1 MAKPRRPGTVKRVAV
16 DGYEVVTYSYGR
28 GDEVL
33 FLLNGG
39 PGLPCDYL
47 RDPLIPLAD
56 AGYRVVTY
64 DQLGAGASDRPTD
77 PNLWTIGRYAR
88 EVETVLRALDLP
100 AVHLLGQSWGGWLA
114 IEYAL
119 TYPKSVKT
127 LVLSNTCGDM
137 PHLVSELDRLRAAL
151 GPETV
156 AMMQRHEVE
165 GTYDHPEYRAAITL
179 LNYRHVHRLDV
190 IPPSLKASLDG
201 WNIGN
206 MGPYMT
212 MQGPNEFLYI
222 GNLKD
227 WNRIPDMGRIRQP
240 ALILVGYFDEL
251 GPACALRMHLALPDS
266 RVVLFKH
273 SSHLPMHEEPRR
285 YLAEVK
291 RFLDGH
297 RTTKAR
303 ARPAG
308 RKARG
313 R

>member
-1 MAKPRRPGTVKRVAV
+1 MAKPRKPDQSARVRV
-16 DGYEVVTYSYGR
+16 DGHEVVTYGYGA

-64 DQLGAGASDRPTD
+64 DQLGTGASDRPSD
-77 PNLWTIGRYAR
+77 PRLWTIERYAR
-88 EVETVLRALDLP
+88 EVETVRKALKLP
-100 AVHLLGQSWGGWLA
+100 PVHLLGQSWGGWLA

-119 TYPKSVKT
+119 TFPRSVKT
-127 LVLSNTCGDM
+127 LLLSNTCGDM
-137 PHLVSELDRLRAAL
+137 PHLIGELNRLRAAL

-156 AMMQRHEVE
+156 AMMQRHEAQ
-165 GTYDHPEYRAAITL
+165 GTFDHPEYQAAITI
-179 LNYRHVHRLDV
+179 LNYRHVHRVDV

-201 WNIGN
+201 WN
-206 MGPYMT
+206 MEPYMA
-212 MQGPNEFLYI
+212 MQGPNEFHYI

-227 WNRIPDMGRIRQP
+227 WNRIQDMGRIKQP

-251 GPACALRMHLALPDS
+251 GPACALRMHQALPKS
-266 RVVLFKH
+266 RVVVFKN
-273 SSHLPMHEEPRR
+273 SSHLPMHEEPER

-291 RFLDGH
+291 GFLDAHGA
-297 RTTKAR
+297 RTAPKRRLA
-303 ARPAG
+303 
-308 RKARG
+308 
-313 R
+313 